1 MSTLNIDY
9 PLSKDRIIQLLLAHN
24 IQPTQQRVLVAEVL
38 FARPQHLSADQIK
51 DSINRP
57 DPDGAAAAAGTKV
70 SKATVYNT
78 LGLFAQ
84 KGLVNEVIVDPS
96 RVFYDSNT
104 TPHYHRYNID
114 TGALEDIEC
123 DQLEIGRLP
132 ELPENIEVTGVDV
145 IVRVRD
151 RRN

>member
-1 MSTLNIDY
+1 MNSLRTEY
-9 PLSKDRIIQLLLAHN
+9 PLTKDKIIQMLLAHN

-38 FARPQHLSADQIK
+38 FSKPQHLSADQIK
-51 DSINRP
+51 ASINRP
-57 DPDGAAAAAGTKV
+57 AGAGSNAKV

-84 KGLVNEVIVDPS
+84 KGLVNEVIVDPN

-104 TPHYHRYNID
+104 SPHYHRYNID
-114 TGALEDIEC
+114 TGALEDIES
-123 DQLEIGRLP
+123 DQLQISHLP
-132 ELPENIEVTGVDV
+132 ELPDDVEVAGVDV
-145 IVRVRD
+145 IVRVRG